1 MGLRNGNREEENY
14 IALGLAVDVS
24 AELERKVQQKGGRLN
39 CITVNQRT

>member
-24 AELERKVQQKGGRLN
+24 AELERKATKRGKTQLHYS
-39 CITVNQRT
+39 